1 MKDLITVELR
11 LDESEELLKKRVA
24 KKAGI
29 AERDLKLTIVKKA
42 VDARK
47 KNDIKFV
54 YNVLIGET
62 SYRPFET
69 TAKSDRSVIVVGAGP
84 AGLFCALTLARAGLK
99 PVVFERGECVEKRTE
114 SVRSFFG
121 GGALDAESNVQ
132 FGEGGAGAFSDG
144 KLNTQVNNE
153 VIGGVLQDFALFGAP
168 EEVTYLSKPHIGSD
182 RLPKVVA
189 GIRNAIIAAGG
200 KFYYRK
206 RVDDFVID
214 GGAIKGVVCGAE
226 RFHAD
231 FVVLAIGHSARD
243 TFERLNDRG
252 VFMES
257 KDFAVGFRTEQRQEV
272 VNKAQYG
279 KFFAHP
285 KLGAADYKL
294 VSHAHERGVFT
305 FCMCPGGTVVA
316 AASERG
322 MLCVNGMSDY
332 ARDGVNADSAVVC
345 QVKKSDFPQ
354 TPLGGLEFQR
364 DAERKAYLAGG
375 GDYVAPVQLAED
387 FIKGSESL
395 CLGDVTP
402 SYPRGYKFADLS
414 ALYPEVVVSALRL
427 GLKEMDQRLCGFSS
441 RGAIL
446 TGVETR
452 TSSPVR
458 VTRGTNRQSVNV
470 KNLYP
475 CGEGCGYA
483 GGITSAA
490 ADGVLTARSI
500 IDEINGVSL

>member
-257 KDFAVGFRTEQRQEV
+257 KDFAVGFRT
-272 VNKAQYG
+272 
-279 KFFAHP
+279 
-285 KLGAADYKL
+285 
-294 VSHAHERGVFT
+294 
-305 FCMCPGGTVVA
+305 
-316 AASERG
+316 
-322 MLCVNGMSDY
+322 
-332 ARDGVNADSAVVC
+332 
-345 QVKKSDFPQ
+345 
-354 TPLGGLEFQR
+354 
-364 DAERKAYLAGG
+364 
-375 GDYVAPVQLAED
+375 
-387 FIKGSESL
+387 
-395 CLGDVTP
+395 
-402 SYPRGYKFADLS
+402 
-414 ALYPEVVVSALRL
+414 
-427 GLKEMDQRLCGFSS
+427 
-441 RGAIL
+441 
-446 TGVETR
+446 
-452 TSSPVR
+452 
-458 VTRGTNRQSVNV
+458 
-470 KNLYP
+470 
-475 CGEGCGYA
+475 
-483 GGITSAA
+483 
-490 ADGVLTARSI
+490 
-500 IDEINGVSL
+500 